1 MASGPRIAFPII
13 GSSFDPTPAAG
24 ATARAGR
31 RGYASV
37 KRLNELGASVGM
49 LLP

>member
-1 MASGPRIAFPII
+1 VFPII
-13 GSSFDPTPAAG
+13 SFSFDPTPAAG
-24 ATARAGR
+24 ATARAEG

-37 KRLNELGASVGM
+37 KVLSELGASVGR